1 MSNLHGCLI
10 SSISTNFYSLAI
22 NVNAIEH
29 FIVKYKTVVFPR
41 PCEQVLYF

>member
-1 MSNLHGCLI
+1 MSNLYGCLI

-41 PCEQVLYF
+41 PREQVLYF